1 MARDAQQE
9 DPLALV
15 GLGDDAIT
23 NATQDRLDRGP
34 FAVRAADL
42 IRTIGDAS
50 PSSVAGLIGP
60 WGSGKTSVLALINER
75 LAGDDRWTVVDFNPW
90 ELSDVASLVREFLT
104 TLTSAMGDN
113 RPARDAVSKYA
124 RKLAPFAGLIPMVG
138 DAASK
143 AIEATGGLLLGDT
156 SLAAARADLTKALA
170 KAKTRILVMID
181 DVDRLQADELTTVLK
196 LVRLVGRL
204 PSISYVLAYD
214 ESTLLDV
221 LAGTEVGGGSR
232 RRALAYL
239 DKIVQLRLD
248 LPPVSTYRIRA
259 MVNEGIDSITSAAGI
274 TLTETDT
281 SRLSSVYFDCL
292 EPSLA
297 EPRQIKR
304 FFGQLAAVYEL
315 VADEVDFV
323 DFFLITFLRVF
334 YPSVQ
339 REVLAAKADL
349 TGTKLEVERT
359 TNEER
364 IAHWQKVLADRHG
377 LDQADV
383 ERVMQILGALFARL
397 DRYGSGAGSV
407 RSLGSAEYFDRY
419 MYLAIA
425 PDDFPDAKVRA
436 AIDEAIAGP
445 MGSRCEEL
453 VGRLVQ
459 AAQPIVEKLL
469 RYEPP
474 TGETARALLTLGA
487 RVAAATPDNTGFL
500 GSTSR
505 RAHRWVTALL
515 EQSDIP
521 DPQATFGELRRHLS
535 LNQVAAA
542 LSAAKGEDLD
552 DRQTPVHLSHLGDVV
567 GHALRSELDGRAAT
581 PPAALGTSVLWTVAQ
596 WEHFIGDSETTRSW
610 LRSQVDEGA
619 WPAED
624 IVAIYVTVAISE
636 TGRPSLMDVNLS
648 SLDIQIGIDW
658 ILERF
663 TPTLSQETIDW
674 YGGTDTSFAERRRR
688 AHHVLAQE
696 AARRRAATATERTS
710 GSTGPT
716 APSSRPG

>member
-1 MARDAQQE
+1 MAPDAQEE

-23 NATQDRLDRGP
+23 NAAQDRLDRGP
-34 FAVRAADL
+34 FAVRAAEL

-50 PSSVAGLIGP
+50 PSSVAGLIAP

-75 LAGDDRWTVVDFNPW
+75 LVGDDRWTVVDFNPW

-104 TLTSAMGDN
+104 TLMSAMGDN
-113 RPARDAVSKYA
+113 RAARDAVSKYA

-170 KAKTRILVMID
+170 KANTRILVMID

-221 LAGTEVGGGSR
+221 LAGTEVGGASR

-259 MVNEGIDSITSAAGI
+259 MVNEGIDSITRAAGI

-281 SRLSSVYFDCL
+281 SRLSSVYFDSL

-304 FFGQLAAVYEL
+304 FFGQVAAVYEL

-323 DFFLITFLRVF
+323 DFFLVTFLRVF

-339 REVLAAKADL
+339 REVLAAKAHL
-349 TGTKLEVERT
+349 TGTKLEVKRT
-359 TNEER
+359 TAEER
-364 IAHWQKVLADRHG
+364 IAQWQKSLADRHG
-377 LDQADV
+377 LDEVEV
-383 ERVMQILGALFARL
+383 ERVMQILGTLFARL
-397 DRYGSGAGSV
+397 DRYGSGASSV
-407 RSLGSAEYFDRY
+407 RSVGSAEYFDRY

-425 PDDFPDAKVRA
+425 PDDYPDAKVRA
-436 AIDEAIAGP
+436 AIDEAVAGP
-445 MGSRCEEL
+445 MGRSCEEL
-453 VGRLVQ
+453 VERLVQ
-459 AAQPIVEKLL
+459 AAEPIVEKLR
-469 RYEPP
+469 RYDPP
-474 TGETARALLTLGA
+474 TGEAARALLPLAA
-487 RVAAATPDNTGFL
+487 RVAASTPENTGFL
-500 GSTSR
+500 GSASG

-515 EQSDIP
+515 EQADIP
-521 DPQATFGELRRHLS
+521 DPPATFAELRRHLS

-542 LSAAKGEDLD
+542 LGATKGD
-552 DRQTPVHLSHLGDVV
+552 DVDGRGTPVHLSDLGDVV
-567 GHALRSELDGRAAT
+567 GHALRSELNERAAK
-581 PPAALGTSVLWTVAQ
+581 PPEALGTSVRWTVDQ
-596 WEHFIGDSETTRSW
+596 WEHFAGDPETTRSW
-610 LRSQVDEGA
+610 LRSQVEEGA

-624 IVAIYVTVAISE
+624 FVALYVTVAISE
-636 TGRPSLMDVNLS
+636 TGRQSLMDVDLN
-648 SLDIQIGIDW
+648 SLDAQTGIDW

-663 TPTLSQETIDW
+663 TPTPSEEPIDW

-696 AARRRAATATERTS
+696 AARRRAATAADGTS
-710 GSTGPT
+710 GSTEPKT
-716 APSSRPG
+716 PSSRPT